1 MNFKDKFRKVFHR
14 NSNGHSNSNSNSN
27 SKSKSNGNGNGT
39 GIKIEYYKRGE
50 IPPSKFRGPFDPEHQ
65 KRLAAWSFEAAQ
77 AERPRALD
85 PSLSPCTTLSQYL
98 NPCHGESED
107 EGVAPDQICET
118 APPEVGLLD
127 SSATVSHH
135 EYAPGR
141 QEESSGSSSSTAVGS
156 SSYSDSTMTLYS
168 DDARMDSIAQ
178 IKESVRY
185 TSPILRAVSP
195 PPPTSTKGT
204 LMPFSPD
211 DLTRA
216 LNAVQIYS

>member
-1 MNFKDKFRKVFHR
+1 MNFKDRFRKVFHR
-14 NSNGHSNSNSNSN
+14 HSNGHSSSNSKSI
-27 SKSKSNGNGNGT
+27 SKSKSNGNGN

-85 PSLSPCTTLSQYL
+85 PPLSPCTTLSQYL
-98 NPCHGESED
+98 DPHHGESED
-107 EGVAPDQICET
+107 ESVAPDQICET

-141 QEESSGSSSSTAVGS
+141 QEESSGSSSSTAVES
-156 SSYSDSTMTLYS
+156 SSYSNSSMTLYS

-185 TSPILRAVSP
+185 TSPMLRAVSP

-204 LMPFSPD
+204 LMSFSPD

-216 LNAVQIYS
+216 LNAVQICS